1 MLHGWRRTVTGF
13 LIMTIGA
20 SGLLLADDS
29 TTELMRAAINSLKEA
44 GSLEIGDASLATG
57 PLLVELYGRRDDR
70 LAWTHRERV
79 EELLRLLA
87 ESEAEGLDPQDYNLS
102 TLTDLND
109 QLRGAVEADPAVLVG
124 FDLLLTDSLA
134 RLGYHMRFGK
144 VVPDQLD
151 PNWNFGRK
159 VMTRDVVQFVQDAID
174 SDSLASFIREVS
186 PRHGFY
192 LTLKQ
197 ALAEYREIA
206 ASGGW
211 TSVPGGATLGPG
223 DRGKRVRLL
232 RARLDLAPGEIFDA
246 ELEQAVREFQQNHG
260 LEMDGRVGKNTL
272 RAINVPVES
281 RIDQIR
287 VNLERARWV
296 FRDIDEEGEFVLVNI
311 AGFRVYYV
319 DDREVAWTARAQV
332 GKTYR
337 KTPVFR
343 GKIQYLELNPTWTVP
358 PTILAK
364 DILPAVRKEIGYLE
378 RKNMSVLDA
387 SGRKVDPL
395 TIDWQRYAKG
405 GFPYAIRQDPG
416 PNNALGRIKFI
427 FPNSHFV
434 FLHDTPS
441 RDLFS
446 RSRRAFSS
454 GCIRVERPFE
464 LAAILL
470 DDPEQ
475 TRERML
481 ERVGGATERM
491 HLAEPVTVMILYM
504 TAGAIGGDVQF
515 LEDVY
520 GRDSR
525 VLDAL
530 DGDFKIVAPSGLA
543 ISWPMDN

>member
-1 MLHGWRRTVTGF
+1 MLQHRRRTATGF
-13 LIMTIGA
+13 LILIVTA
-20 SGLLLADDS
+20 HGLISADEPE
-29 TTELMRAAINSLKEA
+29 TELMRAAVRSLKEA
-44 GSLEIGDASLATG
+44 GSLEVGDASLATA
-57 PLLVELYGRRDDR
+57 PLLVELYSRRDYR

-79 EELLRLLA
+79 DDLLVLLA
-87 ESEAEGLDPQDYNLS
+87 VSEAEGLDPQDYNLA
-102 TLTDLND
+102 TLTELSD
-109 QLRGAVEADPAVLVG
+109 QLEGAVGVDPAVRVG
-124 FDLLLTDSLA
+124 FDLLLTEGLA

-144 VVPDQLD
+144 VVPDHLD
-151 PNWNFGRK
+151 SNWNFTRE
-159 VMTRDVVQFVQDAID
+159 VMTRDVVQYIQDAID

-186 PRHGFY
+186 PEHGFY
-192 LTLKQ
+192 RTLKQ
-197 ALAEYREIA
+197 VLAEYREIA

-211 TSVPGGATLGPG
+211 PGVPGGATLGPG

-232 RARLDLAPGEIFDA
+232 RERLDLAPGDVFDT
-246 ELEQAVREFQQNHG
+246 ELGQAVEQFQGRHG
-260 LEMDGRVGKNTL
+260 LEIDGRVGKNTL
-272 RAINVPVES
+272 RALNVSVES

-319 DDREVAWTARAQV
+319 SDRKMVWTARAQV

-343 GKIQYLELNPTWTVP
+343 GKIEYLVLNPTWTVP

-364 DILPAVRKEIGYLE
+364 DVLPAVRKDIGYLE

-387 SGRKVDPL
+387 SGRKVDPT
-395 TIDWQRYAKG
+395 TIDWTRYAKG
-405 GFPYAIRQDPG
+405 GFPYAIRQGPG

-454 GCIRVERPFE
+454 GCIRVEHPFE
-464 LAAILL
+464 LAEILL
-470 DDPEQ
+470 DGPEQ
-475 TRERML
+475 TRNRML
-481 ERVGGATERM
+481 ERVGGVTERI
-491 HLAEPVTVMILYM
+491 HLDEPVTVMILYM
-504 TAGAIGGDVQF
+504 TAGGIGGDVQF
-515 LEDVY
+515 LDDVY
-520 GRDSR
+520 DRDSR
-525 VLDAL
+525 VLEAL

-543 ISWPMDN
+543 ISWPMDG